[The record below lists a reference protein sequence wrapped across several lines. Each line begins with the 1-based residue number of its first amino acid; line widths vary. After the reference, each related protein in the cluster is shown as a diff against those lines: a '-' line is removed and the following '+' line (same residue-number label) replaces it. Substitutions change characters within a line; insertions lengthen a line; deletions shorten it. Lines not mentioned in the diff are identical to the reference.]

1 MIMHI
6 PNRNFSYFSFLPL
19 EKVARQVRRSLRY
32 IDKDEDPHLEGEIV
46 GIIWQDDVKEG
57 RSTIAGGWRAKVV
70 ELDPAS
76 LSSGFPKALEDGN
89 EILYC
94 LNETLIA
101 MVLDSKWNSKFIAI
115 VGRQIEEVESDD
127 DDDGAVAIAGGQE
140 ESKKGE
146 EEEAKKEWSI
156 TFDEEEEELQR
167 PPSRKGTRR
176 GGHGS

>member
-1 MIMHI
+1 MHI
-6 PNRNFSYFSFLPL
+6 PLVIFPTFPSCLLKKLQDKYVGLFVIN
-19 EKVARQVRRSLRY
+19 
-32 IDKDEDPHLEGEIV
+32 KDEDPHLQGEIV

-140 ESKKGE
+140 ESKQGE
-146 EEEAKKEWSI
+146 EEEAKEEWSCI

-167 PPSRKGTRR
+167 PPSRKRTRR

>member
-1 MIMHI
+1 MQDKYAGL
-6 PNRNFSYFSFLPL
+6 F
-19 EKVARQVRRSLRY
+19 V

-94 LNETLIA
+94 LNETFIA
-101 MVLDSKWNSKFIAI
+101 MVLDSKWNPKFIAI

-127 DDDGAVAIAGGQE
+127 DDDDGAVAIAGGQE
-140 ESKKGE
+140 ESKQGE
-146 EEEAKKEWSI
+146 EEEAKEEWSI

>member
-1 MIMHI
+1 MKKLQDKYAGL
-6 PNRNFSYFSFLPL
+6 F
-19 EKVARQVRRSLRY
+19 V

-46 GIIWQDDVKEG
+46 SIIWQDDVKEG

-70 ELDPAS
+70 ELDPTS
-76 LSSGFPKALEDGN
+76 LSSGFPKALEHGN

-127 DDDGAVAIAGGQE
+127 DEGVVAIAGGQE
-140 ESKKGE
+140 ESKEG
-146 EEEAKKEWSI
+146 EEEAKEEWSI
-156 TFDEEEEELQR
+156 DSDEEEEEL
-167 PPSRKGTRR
+167 
-176 GGHGS
+176 

>member
-1 MIMHI
+1 MHI
-6 PNRNFSYFSFLPL
+6 PIVIFPTFPSCLLKKLQDKYAGLF
-19 EKVARQVRRSLRY
+19 V

-140 ESKKGE
+140 ESKQGE
-146 EEEAKKEWSI
+146 EEEAKEEWSI

-167 PPSRKGTRR
+167 PPSRKRTRR